1 VDPPIPVAEVMV
13 RAEEVDALLR
23 TLELELPPDAHVTRI
38 QSQLPVVSGRL
49 SMRLERSQKM
59 LENNPGLRTI
69 DSLTG
74 AWRSSASELSS
85 WLQVLTTRAVWLDEQ
100 RARLASLDETWS
112 RMRQADPATL
122 PSYVVERV
130 AAVRAAVATTQRHV
144 ETQRAAALSLQDQ
157 VARQARRC
165 EDILAA
171 LGQARRRAAG
181 DLFSRESRPIWNPVL
196 GARALSE
203 VPGRIQASLRNQAAL
218 LREFV
223 EDQAE
228 RIIFH
233 GAVIVGL
240 VALFCWA
247 RRRVRAWRNPDMPVV
262 AMIEVFDYPVVS
274 ALSLGLPLGFWLYVD
289 EPRWAVVVLEVCTL
303 IPMIVTLQTLLPTTV
318 LRPALYTLA
327 AFFVVDRVRDLST
340 VLPLV
345 ERTIFLLE
353 MLAEAAL
360 FAWTLWSGRIR
371 NFLALDEGSLLGR
384 GAFLAM
390 RLAFA
395 GASIAF
401 VAGVL
406 GNMTLA
412 RLIGTGIL
420 ASGYL
425 AFILLAAQRPA
436 QAVVAFAL
444 RVKPLRWLRMVQ
456 RHRAA
461 IEASAQVVLRAAAVI
476 AWMLTTLDYFGVL
489 DWVVDAGRAALGAG
503 LTYGALRISLGDVLA
518 VAITL
523 YVSFA
528 LSRVVQF
535 VLHEDVFP
543 RLELGAGLPYAV
555 TSLLRYT
562 IIFVGFIAALLVLGV
577 DLDKVTIL
585 GGAFG
590 IGIGFGLQN
599 VVNNFVSGLIVLFER
614 PVRIGDAVEIGNV
627 QGEVR
632 RLGIRSST
640 VRTWEGA
647 EVIVPNATLVSDKV
661 TNWTPVDRCR
671 RIDIQVTVALG
682 TPPDEVMKVL
692 AAAAHAHPDI
702 ASAPAPQP
710 LFLGFGD
717 GTLRFELRAWT
728 RRLDRWLDVKSEV
741 GIAVDGALREA
752 GMTISPPQQLHI
764 YRESR

>member
-1 VDPPIPVAEVMV
+1 
-13 RAEEVDALLR
+13 
-23 TLELELPPDAHVTRI
+23 
-38 QSQLPVVSGRL
+38 
-49 SMRLERSQKM
+49 
-59 LENNPGLRTI
+59 
-69 DSLTG
+69 
-74 AWRSSASELSS
+74 
-85 WLQVLTTRAVWLDEQ
+85 
-100 RARLASLDETWS
+100 
-112 RMRQADPATL
+112 
-122 PSYVVERV
+122 
-130 AAVRAAVATTQRHV
+130 
-144 ETQRAAALSLQDQ
+144 
-157 VARQARRC
+157 
-165 EDILAA
+165 
-171 LGQARRRAAG
+171 
-181 DLFSRESRPIWNPVL
+181 
-196 GARALSE
+196 
-203 VPGRIQASLRNQAAL
+203 
-218 LREFV
+218 
-223 EDQAE
+223 
-228 RIIFH
+228 
-233 GAVIVGL
+233 
-240 VALFCWA
+240 
-247 RRRVRAWRNPDMPVV
+247 
-262 AMIEVFDYPVVS
+262 
-274 ALSLGLPLGFWLYVD
+274 
-289 EPRWAVVVLEVCTL
+289 
-303 IPMIVTLQTLLPTTV
+303 
-318 LRPALYTLA
+318 
-327 AFFVVDRVRDLST
+327 
-340 VLPLV
+340 
-345 ERTIFLLE
+345 
-353 MLAEAAL
+353 
-360 FAWTLWSGRIR
+360 
-371 NFLALDEGSLLGR
+371 
-384 GAFLAM
+384 
-390 RLAFA
+390 
-395 GASIAF
+395 
-401 VAGVL
+401 
-406 GNMTLA
+406 
-412 RLIGTGIL
+412 
-420 ASGYL
+420 
-425 AFILLAAQRPA
+425 
-436 QAVVAFAL
+436 
-444 RVKPLRWLRMVQ
+444 
-456 RHRAA
+456 
-461 IEASAQVVLRAAAVI
+461 
-476 AWMLTTLDYFGVL
+476 
-489 DWVVDAGRAALGAG
+489 VDAGRAALGAG